1 MSSPII
7 EINNLSKVYAN
18 GFAALKNVSLNI
30 NKGEIFALLGP
41 NGAGKTTLISIICGL
56 VNASGGTVTIGG
68 YDYLKQYRQARALI
82 GLVPQEIGAETFENV
97 LNSVNF
103 SRGLFGKDKD
113 PELIQRILTELSL
126 WDKRHSPQIALS
138 GGMKR
143 RVLIAKALSHQ
154 PEILFLD
161 EPTAG
166 VDVSLRQD
174 MWALVRRLKAQ
185 GVTVILT
192 THYIEEAEEM
202 ADRVGIIQNG
212 ELLLVEPKHQLMQSF
227 GEKQL
232 TLHLQSPQHSIPE
245 HLSQLGLQL
254 SEDGSSLHYV
264 YAKEQTGLSVIDLM
278 NTVEQAGIVISDVD
292 THRSSLE
299 DIFVS
304 LMEKKQ

>member
-1 MSSPII
+1 M
-7 EINNLSKVYAN
+7 
-18 GFAALKNVSLNI
+18 
-30 NKGEIFALLGP
+30 
-41 NGAGKTTLISIICGL
+41 ICGL
-56 VNASGGTVTIGG
+56 VNPTSGSVTIGG
-68 YDYLKQYRQARALI
+68 YDYIKQYRQARALI

-97 LNSVNF
+97 LNSVSF
-103 SRGLFGKDKD
+103 SRGLFGKDKN
-113 PELIQRILTELSL
+113 PELIERILKELSL
-126 WDKRHSPQIALS
+126 WDKRHSPQISLS

-154 PEILFLD
+154 PDILFLD

-174 MWALVRRLKAQ
+174 MWALVRRLRAK

-212 ELLLVEPKHQLMQSF
+212 ELLLVESKQKLMQTF

-232 TLHLQSPQHSIPE
+232 QLHLSTAFKQLPDSLVE
-245 HLSQLGLQL
+245 LGLTL
-254 SEDGSSLHYV
+254 SDNGESILYT
-264 YAKEQTGLSVIDLM
+264 YAKEQIGLTVPDLLM
-278 NTVEQAGIVISDVD
+278 RVQQAGIEINDVD

-304 LMEKKQ
+304 LMEAKQ

>member
-1 MSSPII
+1 
-7 EINNLSKVYAN
+7 
-18 GFAALKNVSLNI
+18 
-30 NKGEIFALLGP
+30 
-41 NGAGKTTLISIICGL
+41 
-56 VNASGGTVTIGG
+56 
-68 YDYLKQYRQARALI
+68 
-82 GLVPQEIGAETFENV
+82 
-97 LNSVNF
+97 
-103 SRGLFGKDKD
+103 
-113 PELIQRILTELSL
+113 TELSL

-161 EPTAG
+161 EPAAG

-212 ELLLVEPKHQLMQSF
+212 ELLLVEPKHELMQSF
-227 GEKQL
+227 GEKKL
-232 TLHLQSPQHSIPE
+232 TLYLQHPQDSIPE

-254 SEDGSSLHYV
+254 SDDGHSLHYV
-264 YAKEQTGLSVIDLM
+264 YAKEQTGLSVIELM
-278 NTVEQAGIVISDVD
+278 NTVEQSGIVISDVD